1 MKHIPT
7 KITSLSILIAVLLL
21 AAVVLLACGPASQ
34 SDPGLASSGPVTAK
48 DDVAT
53 PTPKPAENLKYP
65 NLSPLLL
72 ELALLD
78 EAGELTEEQIAAKA
92 PMYHGPQVFVDIDI
106 VNDLAEHKDLL
117 GASVNRSIVSKW
129 LENEGALPK
138 SVGPEYRP
146 PYIYAW
152 VKVSDLGALSQQP
165 AVISV
170 TELHDLDGSFAKM
183 VADGNVVLY
192 LPIWVKNDPYER
204 LDYDLAELL
213 YSYKMGEITAQ
224 QLAKEY
230 QGHTDGKV
238 LLEIEL
244 MSDPVN
250 TAAIVQW
257 LKDEAVTIRAV
268 SKTEQYINI
277 INARV
282 PVELLEMLAAQP
294 GLYGIRS
301 GYGIPPD
308 TNDVLP
314 RNQNGPPESAHSARN
329 SSSTPV
335 PTPTP
340 VISQGVAAHGAD
352 HWQPTYTGNG
362 VKVGIIDLG
371 FTGLSDLMGNELPEA
386 SMVSARCY
394 GSGDV
399 MTFTLDITDCG
410 GKDHGTLVAQAVV
423 DMAEDVELYISNASI
438 TAHSEN
444 SRLRLKNDVDW
455 MIQEGVDI
463 INYSVSWHFREG
475 LGDGIPRFDNSLLDT
490 IDTAT
495 QAGILWVNSAG
506 NRQSAIWHGRFSDT
520 SVPADRYH
528 DFRLNDDRNYIGNVQ
543 LYKYL
548 RAELRWHEDWPGADC
563 DLDLELWWEH
573 PTSGQTVQVRTGH
586 DTQFGDADDK
596 PYEFVYYP
604 VQSAGTYYLRVLKNR
619 HATAAR
625 CSDVDWIQ
633 LHATEQHTLEHS
645 RTGHSVAFPS
655 TSRNPGLMA
664 LGAASYA
671 PLRSSSPSVA
681 RVPPQ
686 TDVTSLK
693 SSGPTVAK

>member
-1 MKHIPT
+1 MNSFFRQIPRP
-7 KITSLSILIAVLLL
+7 SLIIVIILL
-21 AAVVLLACGPASQ
+21 AAAVLLACGPASQ
-34 SDPGLASSGPVTAK
+34 SDPGPAPGSPVAAK

-53 PTPKPAENLKYP
+53 PTPKPGENVKYP

-117 GASVNRSIVSKW
+117 GASVNRTIVSKW
-129 LENEGALPK
+129 LENEGALPM

-183 VADGNVVLY
+183 VADGNAVLY

-213 YSYKMGEITAQ
+213 YRYKMSEITAQ

-257 LKDEAVTIRAV
+257 LKDEGVTIRAV
-268 SKTEQYINI
+268 SKTEQYVNI

-294 GLYGIRS
+294 GLYSIRS

-314 RNQNGPPESAHSARN
+314 RNQNGPPESAHSAGN

-371 FTGLSDLMGNELPEA
+371 FTGLSDLIGNELPEA

-399 MTFTLDITDCG
+399 MTFTLDIADCG

-463 INYSVSWHFREG
+463 INYSVSWHFRGG

-490 IDTAT
+490 INTGAIKAWLRSNGGDPYDSIEMGGHD
-495 QAGILWVNSAG
+495 GIFAHVPVSKLA
-506 NRQSAIWHGRFSDT
+506 
-520 SVPADRYH
+520 SV
-528 DFRLNDDRNYIGNVQ
+528 IKQTGVVQ
-543 LYKYL
+543 I
-548 RAELRWHEDWPGADC
+548 
-563 DLDLELWWEH
+563 
-573 PTSGQTVQVRTGH
+573 TGH
-586 DTQFGDADDK
+586 GYSGDDGVFPTPSSHLVPGRRFNAQTTTYTSQGVAAHGVTVWRPDYQGDGIKIGIIDSGFDD
-596 PYEFVYYP
+596 
-604 VQSAGTYYLRVLKNR
+604 LIL
-619 HATAAR
+619 
-625 CSDVDWIQ
+625 Q
-633 LHATEQHTLEHS
+633 LH
-645 RTGHSVAFPS
+645 
-655 TSRNPGLMA
+655 
-664 LGAASYA
+664 Y
-671 PLRSSSPSVA
+671 
-681 RVPPQ
+681 
-686 TDVTSLK
+686 
-693 SSGPTVAK
+693 